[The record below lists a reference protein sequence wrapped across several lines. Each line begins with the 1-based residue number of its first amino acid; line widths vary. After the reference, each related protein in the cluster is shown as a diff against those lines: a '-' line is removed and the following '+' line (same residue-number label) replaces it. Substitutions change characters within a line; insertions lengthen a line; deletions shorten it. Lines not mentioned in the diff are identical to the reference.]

1 MPKQIRITG
10 TIGTYADETGKTIKG
25 VELVDVI
32 SQIEAAKGENEIDII
47 INSPGG
53 LVDVG
58 YSIYDYLTSLKKQG
72 KTITTVINGMCAS
85 IATIIALAGDKR
97 KIVKGSKFLIHNP
110 YVNNVTGDSDQ
121 MREYAESLDK
131 VESGL
136 AKFYS
141 KITGIGESAINLL
154 MKEDQEITAEKALE
168 LKFVTE
174 IIDGTLEEIKNLS
187 IVAVIKPTKLMDFS
201 KIIREAK
208 DTLVQLKD
216 IVAKTK
222 KPVAPVNM
230 DVKTED
236 GKTLSVEG
244 EMKMGSMVMLDGKP
258 TVSATYKLA
267 DGSTIKT
274 DGEGKI

>member
-174 IIDGTLEEIKNLS
+174 IIDGTLEEW
-187 IVAVIKPTKLMDFS
+187 
-201 KIIREAK
+201 
-208 DTLVQLKD
+208 
-216 IVAKTK
+216 
-222 KPVAPVNM
+222 
-230 DVKTED
+230 
-236 GKTLSVEG
+236 TLSFIENTQENTAAASNKEVRCLLLLNL
-244 EMKMGSMVMLDGKP
+244 GSHDAFNL
-258 TVSATYKLA
+258 
-267 DGSTIKT
+267 
-274 DGEGKI
+274 